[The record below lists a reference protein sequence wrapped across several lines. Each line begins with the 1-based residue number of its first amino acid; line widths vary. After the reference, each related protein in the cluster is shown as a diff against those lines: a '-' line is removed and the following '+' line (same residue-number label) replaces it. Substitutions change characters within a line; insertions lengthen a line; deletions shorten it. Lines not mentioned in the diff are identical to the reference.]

1 MLVIWVWSAVIC
13 WACAALRVTGT
24 GPVVVVVDDA
34 GVVEVVALG
43 PGSAPARVGARVIP
57 PASAAVIT
65 ATRKA
70 RVGISTMERTI
81 WGKIGMLGGPRH
93 MRYPGLLPVGHA
105 GPVTDAPRL
114 PEAEELERLGL
125 YDPGATDAS
134 DRLELI
140 RYVMARGAT
149 VGDVAASKNL
159 GELALDMNLRPRLET
174 TLGEVVQ
181 ASGLE
186 WSKAQRLLTALG
198 LSIDPDVP
206 TTAGEADAVRLI
218 AVTSNDLLGEAATM
232 QLARVAGNAMAR
244 VAETLVGVFRLR
256 VELPRRD
263 AGTRYVEVVKDY
275 AEMAQTLLPAFV
287 GTLDASL
294 RRQIVAVAD
303 RMWSTDEERSTVMLP
318 RTVGFVDLVGYT
330 ETTAAL
336 SVRQL
341 TEVLVDFDNRTAD
354 VVARG
359 SGQIVKTIGDE
370 AMFVTEDAADACHIA
385 LDLVDAGGG
394 ELPPVRVGLASGE
407 MISVLGDLYGPD
419 VNLAARLVAVADP
432 GTAVV
437 SEHVR
442 AAAPSGIRFEPLAPL
457 TLKGFS
463 TPVEAYRLH
472 R

>member
-1 MLVIWVWSAVIC
+1 
-13 WACAALRVTGT
+13 
-24 GPVVVVVDDA
+24 
-34 GVVEVVALG
+34 
-43 PGSAPARVGARVIP
+43 
-57 PASAAVIT
+57 
-65 ATRKA
+65 
-70 RVGISTMERTI
+70 
-81 WGKIGMLGGPRH
+81 
-93 MRYPGLLPVGHA
+93 MRWPGLLGLRSSPHERLRPDGRGYVYGRPESVRVGHA
-105 GPVTDAPRL
+105 GPVTDVPRL
-114 PEAEELERLGL
+114 PDAEELERLGL
-125 YDPGATDAS
+125 YDPGAGDAP

-149 VGDVAASKNL
+149 VEDVAASKNL
-159 GELALDMNLRPRLET
+159 GELALDMNLRPRVGT
-174 TLGEVVQ
+174 TLGEVVE
-181 ASGLE
+181 ASGIE

-198 LSIDPDVP
+198 LSTDPEVL

-218 AVTSNDLLGEAATM
+218 AMVSNDLLGDEATM

-244 VAETLVGVFRLR
+244 VAETLVGVFRLQ

-263 AGTRYVEVVKDY
+263 AGTRYVEVVMDY
-275 AEMAQTLLPAFV
+275 ADMAQTLLPAFV
-287 GTLDASL
+287 GTLDALL

-303 RMWSTDEERSTVMLP
+303 RMWSTDVERSAVTLP

-330 ETTAAL
+330 EATAAL

-341 TEVLVDFDNRTAD
+341 TEVLIDFDNRTAD
-354 VVARG
+354 VAARRN
-359 SGQIVKTIGDE
+359 GQIVKTIGDE

-385 LDLVDAGGG
+385 LDLVGAAGG

-437 SEHVR
+437 SEQVR
-442 AAAPSGIRFEPLAPL
+442 MAAPSSIRFERLAPL

-463 TPVEAYRLH
+463 TPVDAYRIH